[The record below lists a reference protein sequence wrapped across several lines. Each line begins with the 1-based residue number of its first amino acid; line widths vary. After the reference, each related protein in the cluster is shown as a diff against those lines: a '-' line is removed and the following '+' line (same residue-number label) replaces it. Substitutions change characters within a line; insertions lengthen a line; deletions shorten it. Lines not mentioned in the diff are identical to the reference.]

1 MHYHAVHIF
10 FFFPVPYVLLCSLSL
25 SLSLSLLFSLLL
37 MEPKKSVPS
46 KNPIRCDSF
55 SSFPFDFV
63 QFCDEK
69 APDELFENF
78 FDRVIHS
85 KC

>member
-10 FFFPVPYVLLCSLSL
+10 FFFPVPYVLLCSL

-69 APDELFENF
+69 ALDELFENF

-85 KC
+85 EC